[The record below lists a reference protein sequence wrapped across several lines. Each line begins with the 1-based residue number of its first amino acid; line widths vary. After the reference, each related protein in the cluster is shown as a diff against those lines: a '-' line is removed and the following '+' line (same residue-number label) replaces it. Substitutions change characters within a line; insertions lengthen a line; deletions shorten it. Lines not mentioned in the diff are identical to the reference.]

1 MLRKVTQDA
10 HLAAIHNCGLRMQA
24 ALMLL
29 ECQVNTCVLI
39 AKSAGAET
47 AVTVVKASP
56 DALSQVQWPVQV
68 HVTSICSCKEG
79 SRRETSGFVPMWFL
93 ICDCFFN

>member
-10 HLAAIHNCGLRMQA
+10 HLAAIHSCGLRMQA

-56 DALSQVQWPVQV
+56 DALSLVQWPVQV
-68 HVTSICSCKEG
+68 KCTS
-79 SRRETSGFVPMWFL
+79 
-93 ICDCFFN
+93 